1 MLLFLKI
8 GKKKKKKKKSNYSG
22 EWPIPSV
29 VHSYSLVKPLYILPI
44 GGLVI

>member
-8 GKKKKKKKKSNYSG
+8 GKKKKNESNYLG

-29 VHSYSLVKPLYILPI
+29 VYSYSLVKPLYILPI
-44 GGLVI
+44 DGLVI